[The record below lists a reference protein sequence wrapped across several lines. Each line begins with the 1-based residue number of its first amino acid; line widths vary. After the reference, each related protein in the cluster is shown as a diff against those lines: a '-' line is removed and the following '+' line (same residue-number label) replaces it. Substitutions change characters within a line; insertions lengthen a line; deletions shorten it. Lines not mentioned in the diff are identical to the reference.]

1 MLCFTNLLNIKINN
15 VVIKTVKSI
24 KYLGFTITGV
34 PHGSVLGPILFLL
47 YINDIVKDIHGTVR
61 LFADDTMIYMVIRSE
76 NDAARFQQ
84 DLDLLSGWGKTWMME
99 FHQDKCE
106 IITITRKRN
115 PTLYPYRL
123 GEHLLN
129 HVDCSK

>member
-1 MLCFTNLLNIKINN
+1 
-15 VVIKTVKSI
+15 
-24 KYLGFTITGV
+24 
-34 PHGSVLGPILFLL
+34 
-47 YINDIVKDIHGTVR
+47 
-61 LFADDTMIYMVIRSE
+61 MVIRSE

-84 DLDLLSGWGKTWMME
+84 VLDLLSEWGKTWMME

-129 HVDCSK
+129 HVDCSKYLGVKVSKHLRWNDHINYITYKYTELPQKKLTDWEHKNKSHRLSNSCSAST

>member
-1 MLCFTNLLNIKINN
+1 
-15 VVIKTVKSI
+15 
-24 KYLGFTITGV
+24 
-34 PHGSVLGPILFLL
+34 
-47 YINDIVKDIHGTVR
+47 
-61 LFADDTMIYMVIRSE
+61 MVIRSE

-84 DLDLLSGWGKTWMME
+84 DLDLLSEWGKTWMME

-106 IITITRKRN
+106 ILTITRKRN

-129 HVDCSK
+129 HVDCSKYLGVKVSRDLRWNDHKTISQIKLQIH